1 MSGRGEDRRAVTLL
15 HRTAVQHHHDPVA
28 HGAHD
33 GEVVADEKQGQ
44 IQIQPQLAQ
53 QCKDLRLARDI
64 EPRDDLVGY
73 HQSRLQCDGPR
84 DADALALAARE
95 LMGVARA
102 MGRAQYHPLQQGVHL
117 FARLGARAHPA
128 VKAQRLGDDVGHP
141 VPRIERGLRVL
152 EDHLELGPQRA
163 EPLLGQV
170 RDVLA
175 VEPEAAG
182 GGGVEAD
189 QGPPQAGLA
198 GAALADD
205 SQGIAGRQRKIDAAQ
220 DVDHGRGAEGRL
232 AAEVGQGQAQP
243 GRLQEHGLSHRSA
256 ALHRRP
262 APPRAAVP
270 PAPRAR
276 AAAAR
281 RGGRDAASRP

>member
-1 MSGRGEDRRAVTLL
+1 MKSRARSRSSRNSRSSARICAWLETSSPETISSATTSRGCNAMARA
-15 HRTAVQHHHDPVA
+15 
-28 HGAHD
+28 
-33 GEVVADEKQGQ
+33 
-44 IQIQPQLAQ
+44 I
-53 QCKDLRLARDI
+53 
-64 EPRDDLVGY
+64 
-73 HQSRLQCDGPR
+73 
-84 DADALALAARE
+84 ADALALAARE

-170 RDVLA
+170 RDVPGRRTGGRPA
-175 VEPEAAG
+175 VGAWRRTRVRPRLDLPEPLSPTIPR
-182 GGGVEAD
+182 VS
-189 QGPPQAGLA
+189 P
-198 GAALADD
+198 GASAR
-205 SQGIAGRQRKIDAAQ
+205 SMPRRMSTT
-220 DVDHGRGAEGRL
+220 GRGAEGRL